1 MGFLDFLKG
10 KEEVPELP
18 KDIGSVELRNV
29 KETIE
34 KSISEQL
41 ERERDRA
48 KELYSKIK
56 EKFRE
61 VKRLNNELSGKK
73 FKSGQRMDAPVNMIK
88 DNYVKKTL
96 SSLNNIPEVDNFD
109 YSDITD
115 FCSGTEKVLKDLRNI
130 PPRQAVLL
138 SKYFKGETSKI
149 VKILKEIEDM
159 KKEMRSV
166 LDGKALW
173 IGGEVNSKI
182 HGIFETQR
190 RSEDLKKQEN
200 TLLERI
206 KEKEKELLEREK
218 ELREFASSK
227 ELREFES
234 LGSEIKDLENEKSK
248 IENDIREEL
257 SGVKRPL
264 KKLEYSLKQEGGKD
278 SLSGVSHSPMKYLFK
293 EQGDSLLKE
302 ALVRLRDLRLKDN
315 EKERVE
321 ELITKID
328 NGYISKL
335 RDRYMWLENEIKEKK
350 GKEESSKV
358 MDKKSSKERE
368 RGNLEKQIL
377 EFERERERIENN
389 RKETSKGIEKERKEL
404 EDMIR
409 KQINVNLNIIV

>member
-1 MGFLDFLKG
+1 MGFFDFLKG
-10 KEEVPELP
+10 KEEVPEQP
-18 KDIGSVELRNV
+18 QDIGSVELRNV
-29 KETIE
+29 KGTIE

-41 ERERDRA
+41 AKEREKS

-61 VKRLNNELSGKK
+61 VKKLNNELSGKT

-96 SSLNNIPEVDNFD
+96 SSLNNVPGVDDFG
-109 YSDITD
+109 YSEITD
-115 FCSGTEKVLKDLRNI
+115 FCSETEKVLKNLRNI
-130 PPRQAVLL
+130 PPKQAVLL

-159 KKEMRSV
+159 KKEMKSV

-173 IGGEVNSKI
+173 IGGEVNSNI
-182 HGIFETQR
+182 DSIFEMQR
-190 RSEDLKKQEN
+190 RTEDLKKQEN
-200 TLLERI
+200 TLLEKI
-206 KEKEKELLEREK
+206 KDKEKEVLEREK
-218 ELREFASSK
+218 ELKEFASSK
-227 ELREFES
+227 ELKDFES

-248 IENDIREEL
+248 IENEIREEL

-278 SLSGVSHSPMKYLFK
+278 SLLKVSHSPMKSLFL
-293 EQGDSLLKE
+293 EQGDSLLRE
-302 ALVRLRDLRLKDN
+302 ALVKLRELRLKDN

-321 ELITKID
+321 ELITKIE

-335 RDRYMWLENEIKEKK
+335 RDRYMWLEKEIREKK
-350 GKEESSKV
+350 GKEESSNV
-358 MDKKSSKERE
+358 LDKKLSRERE
-368 RGNLEKQIL
+368 TENLKKQIL
-377 EFERERERIENN
+377 EFEREREKIENN
-389 RKETSKGIEKERKEL
+389 RKETSKSIEKGRKEL

-409 KQINVNLNIIV
+409 KEINVNLNIIV

>member
-1 MGFLDFLKG
+1 MGFFDFLKG
-10 KEEVPELP
+10 KEEVPEQP
-18 KDIGSVELRNV
+18 QDIGSVELANV
-29 KETIE
+29 KERVE
-34 KSISEQL
+34 QNISENL
-41 ERERDRA
+41 LKERERA

-61 VKRLNNELSGKK
+61 VKKLNNELSGKN

-96 SSLNNIPEVDNFD
+96 SFLNNIPAVDNFE
-109 YSDITD
+109 YSEITD
-115 FCSGTEKVLKDLRNI
+115 FCSGTENILKDLRNI
-130 PPRQAVLL
+130 PPRQVVML

-159 KKEMRSV
+159 KKEMKSV

-182 HGIFETQR
+182 NSIFEMQR

-200 TLLERI
+200 TLLEKI
-206 KEKEKELLEREK
+206 KEKEKEVLEREK

-227 ELREFES
+227 ELKDFEGLS
-234 LGSEIKDLENEKSK
+234 SEIKDLESEKSK
-248 IENDIREEL
+248 IENEIREEL

-278 SLSGVSHSPMKYLFK
+278 SLSKVSHSPMKSLFM

-302 ALVRLRDLRLKDN
+302 ALVKLRELRLKDN

-321 ELITKID
+321 ELITKIE

-335 RDRYMWLENEIKEKK
+335 RDRYMWLENEIREKK

-358 MDKKSSKERE
+358 PDKKLSKERE
-368 RGNLEKQIL
+368 TENLKKQIL
-377 EFERERERIENN
+377 EFEREREKIAIN
-389 RKETSKGIEKERKEL
+389 RKETSKSIEDGKKEL
-404 EDMIR
+404 EDTIR
-409 KQINVNLNIIV
+409 KEINVNLNIIV